1 MSFIRRHIVL
11 ATIAA
16 TLGLA
21 GLSATQLRQRLH
33 DGE

>member
-21 GLSATQLRQRLH
+21 GLSLSLIH
-33 DGE
+33 I